1 MARVQQDR
9 MQAHRAGAGLPGC
22 RGRVVAQ
29 GGKLPP
35 RLPAVGR
42 LEQRGILNAR
52 VGGIGI
58 GQRRLEVPDPG
69 ELEGPLRS
77 VVPEVIAD
85 GALVRELVAY
95 RLPRLA
101 AIAGTLDHL
110 PEPAAGLRGVDPVRV
125 GGRSLEMVDLPAAEV
140 RAAHVPLF
148 ALSVRRQD
156 ERTLTGADQY
166 SNTAHAVAPSQNF

>member
-1 MARVQQDR
+1 
-9 MQAHRAGAGLPGC
+9 MQAHPAGAGLPGC

-42 LEQRGILNAR
+42 LEQGGILNAR
-52 VGGIGI
+52 VGGVRIV
-58 GQRRLEVPDPG
+58 QRRLEMPDPG

-85 GALVRELVAY
+85 GTLVRELVAH

-101 AIAGTLDHL
+101 AVAGALDHL
-110 PEPAAGLRGVDPVRV
+110 AEPAAGLRGVDPVRI
-125 GGRSLEMVDLPAAEV
+125 GGRSLQMVDLP
-140 RAAHVPLF
+140 PSL
-148 ALSVRRQD
+148 
-156 ERTLTGADQY
+156 ERWITWPNQLLDCEA
-166 SNTAHAVAPSQNF
+166 